1 MKSIILLILVFLN
14 NAFAVALQ
22 ASMINPANTINYLA
36 LLALMVL
43 TIILALVG
51 YRKALNILGR

>member
-14 NAFAVALQ
+14 NAFCAALN
-22 ASMINPANTINYLA
+22 ASDIDPTNTLIALG

-43 TIILALVG
+43 SILLSLLG